1 MNNKRR
7 SGDLTV
13 KNSHMA
19 LVMSIASAI
28 SLLVT
33 ENGIFAL
40 GFIIF
45 MSTAYICRAIE
56 KLTKIKEEKSEWH
69 LKSRL

>member
-1 MNNKRR
+1 
-7 SGDLTV
+7 
-13 KNSHMA
+13 
-19 LVMSIASAI
+19 MSIASAI

-45 MSTAYICRAIE
+45 MSTTYICRAIE

>member
-19 LVMSIASAI
+19 LVMSMASAI

-33 ENGIFAL
+33 ENGLFAL

-45 MSTAYICRAIE
+45 MSTTYICRAIE
-56 KLTKIKEEKSEWH
+56 KLTKIKEETSWR
-69 LKSRL
+69 LKSRF